1 MFRLPSRALLRRF
14 APWLVLLLLLAQGAR
29 VCIPV
34 VDGIGQSA
42 GAHLESSMTAL
53 TDHHESDGH
62 GEDDVPLSA
71 MLQILTVILAFALV
85 AMLLVELVSPV
96 RVSALP
102 RPDDRCFR
110 PPRGGGLTPP
120 LRAPP
125 R

>member
-1 MFRLPSRALLRRF
+1 MFHLPPTALLRRF
-14 APWLVLLLLLAQGAR
+14 APWMILLLLLAQGGR

-34 VDGIGQSA
+34 VDGVSQSA
-42 GAHLESSMTAL
+42 GAHLESVMTTFA
-53 TDHHESDGH
+53 DHHESDGH

-71 MLQILTVILAFALV
+71 LLQLVAAALAFALV
-85 AMLLVELVSPV
+85 AVALFQLAPPARVAPV
-96 RVSALP
+96 P
-102 RPDDRCFR
+102 RTDDRCFR

>member
-1 MFRLPSRALLRRF
+1 MLRLPSRALLRRF
-14 APWLVLLLLLAQGAR
+14 APWLILLLLMAQGAR

-34 VDGIGQSA
+34 IDGIGQSS
-42 GAHLESSMTAL
+42 GAHLESVMTTFA
-53 TDHHESDGH
+53 DHHESDGH

-71 MLQILTVILAFALV
+71 LLQLVTAALAFALV
-85 AMLLVELVSPV
+85 AAVLFQLAPPARIAAPPCL
-96 RVSALP
+96 
-102 RPDDRCFR
+102 DDRCFR